1 MKDVM
6 SMKVDELR
14 TALLDMGLSP
24 DLVAASDKKTLQSL
38 LVQELA
44 KEEKFDLDP
53 ISWGPSDLAGESKMS
68 VSSGVST
75 LEEAIGVK
83 YASPE
88 WQQYVMGLFNPEELV
103 DGCPKC
109 NGLRRVASVVLGDI
123 VESSAKTIAVLS
135 GDGGRSVTIGYE
147 ILIDWKLNRPV
158 GFFGKDNF
166 CPTEFRRF
174 GGVADCS
181 EDATVF
187 GKHPAATAE
196 SKAESRALRKALA
209 LNVVTAEE
217 KVTGADEELPRAKNN
232 SNITNPLKEVI
243 KAKAKAFNLDL
254 NESLAEF
261 KKDAKSLDDLTM
273 DQGRAFFDFIVK
285 KHQI

>member
-38 LVQELA
+38 LTQELA

-53 ISWGPSDLAGESKMS
+53 TSWESDSKDENK
-68 VSSGVST
+68 VVST

-88 WQQYVMGLFNPEELV
+88 WQQYIMGLFNPEELV

-109 NGLRRVASVVLGDI
+109 NGLRRVANVVLGDI
-123 VESSAKTIAVLS
+123 LESSARTIAVLPS
-135 GDGGRSVTIGYE
+135 DGGRSVTIGYE

-158 GFFGKDNF
+158 GFFGKDSF
-166 CPTEFRRF
+166 SHVEYRRF

-181 EDATVF
+181 EDNTVF

-217 KVTGADEELPRAKNN
+217 KVTGADEELPKAGSK
-232 SNITNPLKEVI
+232 SNITGPLKEVI

-254 NESLAEF
+254 NDSLKEF
-261 KKDAKSLDDLTM
+261 KKDATSLDELTM

>member
-38 LVQELA
+38 LTQELA
-44 KEEKFDLDP
+44 KKEKFDLDP
-53 ISWGPSDLAGESKMS
+53 TSWESDSKDENK
-68 VSSGVST
+68 VVST

-88 WQQYVMGLFNPEELV
+88 WQQYIMGLFNPEELV

-109 NGLRRVASVVLGDI
+109 NGLRRVANVVLGDI
-123 VESSAKTIAVLS
+123 LESSARTIAVLPS
-135 GDGGRSVTIGYE
+135 DGGRSVTIGYE

-158 GFFGKDNF
+158 GFFGKDSF
-166 CPTEFRRF
+166 SHVEYRRF

-181 EDATVF
+181 EDNTVF

-217 KVTGADEELPRAKNN
+217 KVTGADEELPKAGSK
-232 SNITNPLKEVI
+232 SNITGPLKEVI

-254 NESLAEF
+254 NDSLKEF
-261 KKDAKSLDDLTM
+261 KKDATSLDELTM